1 MFYNKVIVLISIIY
15 ISTAHVGTFM
25 LAYYVS
31 SLKAR
36 NDRTKHPE
44 NDGKYYVTLFQ
55 EGTFKKMNRN
65 LNLSEHKINTIN
77 RG

>member
-44 NDGKYYVTLFQ
+44 NDGKY
-55 EGTFKKMNRN
+55 
-65 LNLSEHKINTIN
+65 
-77 RG
+77 